1 MSAPAKHR
9 FLYFCC
15 LVAVNLLWAAQ
26 YPAYKIASD
35 HMGVATLNFW
45 TLLLSSALL
54 APFAIR
60 QHNRVPRSAR
70 VWFHFAIL
78 ALLGIIP
85 PSVLLAW
92 GVAHSTG
99 ANAAILSMTIPVL
112 MSIMGV
118 FLLKERL
125 TLIRIVSLLL
135 ALAGTVLISHSD
147 LQGSSFRRD
156 LLIGNAVIFVAGA
169 GSAFY
174 NAYSKK
180 LLETFSEVEVLL
192 YGYLIS
198 VAACA
203 AIALTTGEHAFYDVR
218 AFPLSA
224 WIAVACLGGFSW
236 GLAMVLW
243 MWVLKRI
250 AVSQASVSVYMLS
263 IFGVLLSAIM
273 LHERPGMMQIIG
285 GIIVVIA
292 TVLATEFDH
301 RLSQRRKETTPDE
314 VAH

>member
-1 MSAPAKHR
+1 MSTSAKQR

-45 TLLLSSALL
+45 ALLLSSILL
-54 APFAIR
+54 APFVIR
-60 QHNRVPRSAR
+60 QRSPVPRGAR
-70 VWFHFAIL
+70 LWFQFVIL
-78 ALLGIIP
+78 ALLGIVP

-112 MSIMGV
+112 MSVMGV
-118 FLLKERL
+118 FLLRERL
-125 TLIRIVSLLL
+125 TTIRIVSLLL
-135 ALAGTVLISHSD
+135 ALGGTVLISHSD
-147 LQGSSFRRD
+147 FQGSSFRRD
-156 LLIGNAVIFVAGA
+156 LLIGNAVIFLAGA

-180 LLETFSEVEVLL
+180 LLETFSEIEVLL

-203 AIALTTGEHAFYDVR
+203 VIALLTGERAFYNVR
-218 AFPLSA
+218 AFPISA
-224 WIAVACLGGFSW
+224 WIAVACLGGMSW

-250 AVSQASVSVYMLS
+250 EVSQASVSIYMLS

-273 LHERPGMMQIIG
+273 LHERLGLMQIIG
-285 GIIVVIA
+285 GIIVVVA

-301 RLSQRRKETTPDE
+301 RISQRRKALLPDE
-314 VAH
+314 AVH

>member
-1 MSAPAKHR
+1 MSSPKHR
-9 FLYFCC
+9 FLYFSC

-35 HMGVATLNFW
+35 SMGVATLNFW
-45 TLLLSSALL
+45 ALLLSSALL
-54 APFAIR
+54 APFALR
-60 QHNRVPRSAR
+60 QRSHLPRGAR
-70 VWFHFAIL
+70 IWLRFAIL
-78 ALLGIIP
+78 ALLGIVP

-112 MSIMGV
+112 MSVMAV

-125 TLIRIVSLLL
+125 TVIRIVSLLL
-135 ALAGTVLISHSD
+135 ALAGTILISHSD
-147 LQGSSFRRD
+147 IQGSSFRRD
-156 LLIGNAVIFVAGA
+156 LLIGNAVIFLAGA

-198 VAACA
+198 VVACA
-203 AIALTTGEHAFYDVR
+203 MIALATGEHAFYDVR

-224 WIAVACLGGFSW
+224 WIAVACLGGLSW

-250 AVSQASVSVYMLS
+250 EVSQASVSIYMLS
-263 IFGVLLSAIM
+263 IFGVLLSAVM
-273 LHERPGMMQIIG
+273 LHEHLGLMQVVG
-285 GIIVVIA
+285 GVIVVTA

-301 RLSQRRKETTPDE
+301 RTNERRKKMLLDE
-314 VAH
+314 VIR